1 MSITEE
7 TDDWWLSDI
16 PVGKS
21 IMDEIED
28 MCAAFRAGD
37 HEKALRIAPIDR
49 INSPTW
55 CGMNLLQY
63 ALISGAPLPII
74 RQILTEFP
82 DTVRHP
88 STLYI
93 AIGRD
98 DIPVEIVVALIVAHP
113 PAFKKFCGPGGLFQG
128 GPTCS
133 VEMIREEIEKATTD
147 EDLLLFIHAE
157 MI

>member
-1 MSITEE
+1 MN
-7 TDDWWLSDI
+7 DDDL
-16 PVGKS
+16 PPLTYGKP
-21 IMDEIED
+21 IMEEIED

-37 HEKALRIAPIDR
+37 HEKALRIAPTDR

-74 RQILTEFP
+74 RRILIDFP

-98 DIPVEIVVALIVAHP
+98 DIPIEIFVALIVAYP

-133 VEMIREEIEKATTD
+133 VEMIREAIEKATSD
-147 EDLLLFIHAE
+147 DDLLLYIHTE

>member
-1 MSITEE
+1 MSIKEE
-7 TDDWWLSDI
+7 NDNWWLSDI
-16 PVGKS
+16 AVGKS
-21 IMDEIED
+21 IMEEIED

-37 HEKALRIAPIDR
+37 HEKALRIAPTDR

-63 ALISGAPLPII
+63 ALISGAPLPVI

-98 DIPVEIVVALIVAHP
+98 NIPIEIVVAHP
-113 PAFKKFCGPGGLFQG
+113 TAFKKFCGPGGLFQG

-133 VEMIREEIEKATTD
+133 VEMIREAIEKATTD
-147 EDLLLFIHAE
+147 EDLLLYIHAE